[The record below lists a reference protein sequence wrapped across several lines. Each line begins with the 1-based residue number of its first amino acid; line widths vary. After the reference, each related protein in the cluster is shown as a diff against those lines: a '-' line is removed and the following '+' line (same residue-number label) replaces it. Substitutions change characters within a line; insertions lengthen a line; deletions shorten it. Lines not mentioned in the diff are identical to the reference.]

1 MPYKKTDAQK
11 ITIEHNNEK
20 RGIVVSIKNLI
31 NQIIIITIVKFYIL
45 IILQYYLTISLC
57 RALRLKLVD
66 YLNHSEYLKKNL
78 NIIVISPSLTVIN
91 IFNI

>member
-57 RALRLKLVD
+57 RDLRLKLVD